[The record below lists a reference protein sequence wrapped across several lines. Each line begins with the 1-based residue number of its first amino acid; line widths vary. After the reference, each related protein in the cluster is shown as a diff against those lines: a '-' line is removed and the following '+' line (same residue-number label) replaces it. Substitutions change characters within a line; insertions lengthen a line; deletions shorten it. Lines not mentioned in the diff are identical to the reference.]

1 MGQSLWP
8 VDESRSFVTSLARG
22 LAILEA
28 FREGEGKFGNQAIA
42 RRTGL
47 PKPTVSRL
55 THTLVELGYLAY
67 CRRERKYALSSS
79 TLALGFAVQPC
90 NRIRHR
96 LRPHLEGLVRR
107 YGGVAVLA
115 ESSRQSMICVD
126 ACTDLPSPA
135 VWMEPGSRLALF
147 DQPLGRL
154 FAAAL
159 PSRRRQAV
167 LAQIQRDEPQVADAV
182 ERLRL
187 SSARQG
193 FHAAREGM
201 PEGWTAVMAAVAG
214 ADESASGVLACFMPS
229 AAVAQERAMLAVG
242 FACARTAQ
250 EIATE
255 MVKATVGRVSG

>member
-8 VDESRSFVTSLARG
+8 LENRSFVTSLARG

-96 LRPHLEGLVRR
+96 LRPHLEGLVGRF
-107 YGGVAVLA
+107 GGVAVLA
-115 ESSRQSMICVD
+115 ESSRLSMICVD
-126 ACTDLPSPA
+126 ACAATPAPA
-135 VWMEPGSRLALF
+135 VWMEPGSRLPLF
-147 DQPLGRL
+147 EEALGRL

-159 PSRRRQAV
+159 PPKRRLAV
-167 LAQIQRDEPQVADAV
+167 LAQIRREEPEVAAAV
-182 ERLRL
+182 ERLRI

-193 FHAAREGM
+193 FHASQEGM
-201 PEGWTAVMAAVAG
+201 PAGWTAVMAAVAG
-214 ADESASGVLACFMPS
+214 ADETASGVLACFVPS
-229 AAVAQERAMLAVG
+229 AAVAHERAMLAVG

-255 MVKATVGRVSG
+255 MVKATVGAVR